1 MLYWSHYCEY
11 PPWRHVKTLMT
22 LQTLL
27 TRHFRQC
34 SCVAGIC
41 IWNDG
46 GRTKCQNVVFY
57 RALLPSCPRK
67 KCSGTIQRTSVWQ
80 ETITHFLLNIFI
92 PSACTAWAR
101 WGGAGRGA
109 GRISRIVFYDEWTS
123 WAPPAP
129 PSHFIS
135 IERLSTLQSHYLHY
149 LHYIYR
155 DIIYII
161 YLQISSPAWQGGGG
175 HVTVLQFAQMKLQ
188 FSWSPSNWDA
198 STVSRTPEIT
208 PAIQKYLLSTA
219 NDHLRKYMIVFKHT
233 VCIFV

>member
-1 MLYWSHYCEY
+1 MLCFTAHCFRAAPAKSVVAQSSAHQCDKRQSHISSS
-11 PPWRHVKTLMT
+11 TFSS
-22 LQTLL
+22 LL
-27 TRHFRQC
+27 L
-34 SCVAGIC
+34 V
-41 IWNDG
+41 
-46 GRTKCQNVVFY
+46 
-57 RALLPSCPRK
+57 LP
-67 KCSGTIQRTSVWQ
+67 G
-80 ETITHFLLNIFI
+80 L
-92 PSACTAWAR
+92 
-101 WGGAGRGA
+101 GGA

-135 IERLSTLQSHYLHY
+135 IPRVIIYTTESLSTLSTLYLQSYY

-155 DIIYII
+155 VIIYII

-219 NDHLRKYMIVFKHT
+219 NDHLRKYMTVFKHT

>member
-1 MLYWSHYCEY
+1 MLCFTAHCFRAAPTKSAVAQSSAHQCDKRQSHISSS
-11 PPWRHVKTLMT
+11 TFSS
-22 LQTLL
+22 LL
-27 TRHFRQC
+27 L
-34 SCVAGIC
+34 V
-41 IWNDG
+41 
-46 GRTKCQNVVFY
+46 
-57 RALLPSCPRK
+57 LP
-67 KCSGTIQRTSVWQ
+67 G
-80 ETITHFLLNIFI
+80 L
-92 PSACTAWAR
+92 
-101 WGGAGRGA
+101 GGAGYGPGRGA

-155 DIIYII
+155 VIIYII

-208 PAIQKYLLSTA
+208 PALQKYLLSTA
-219 NDHLRKYMIVFKHT
+219 NDHLRKYMVVFKHT

>member
-1 MLYWSHYCEY
+1 MLYWSHYCKY

-57 RALLPSCPRK
+57 RALLPSCPHK

-92 PSACTAWAR
+92 PSACTAWA
-101 WGGAGRGA
+101 GRGWDGLGGYHALCFMTSGQA
-109 GRISRIVFYDEWTS
+109 GHR
-123 WAPPAP
+123 PAP

-135 IERLSTLQSHYLHY
+135 IPRVIIYTTESLSILSTLYLQSYYLHY
-149 LHYIYR
+149 LLADFQSRMTRWWWPRH
-155 DIIYII
+155 
-161 YLQISSPAWQGGGG
+161 SSA
-175 HVTVLQFAQMKLQ
+175 VCTNEIAIFLITVQLRCKHRVQ
-188 FSWSPSNWDA
+188 D
-198 STVSRTPEIT
+198 SRNNTRYPEIS
-208 PAIQKYLLSTA
+208 IIHSQWSS
-219 NDHLRKYMIVFKHT
+219 
-233 VCIFV
+233 